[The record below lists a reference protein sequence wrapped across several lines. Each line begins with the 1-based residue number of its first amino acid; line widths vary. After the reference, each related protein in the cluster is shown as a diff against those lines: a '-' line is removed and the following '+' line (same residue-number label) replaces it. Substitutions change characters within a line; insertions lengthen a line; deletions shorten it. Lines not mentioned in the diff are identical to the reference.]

1 MSYKTIYLADDDP
14 DDRYLIC
21 DAIRQINPEIV
32 IIEVENGSDL
42 LLSIQEKQFALPVL
56 IVLDMNM
63 PRMNGLETLIAIRSN
78 PFHAEIPAVMI
89 STSAD
94 PKLIQSA
101 YTAGIDDFISKPN
114 SYDEFRELADK
125 LVSKFFN
132 EWIRQVRHENLLARH
147 FKFI

>member
-1 MSYKTIYLADDDP
+1 MNSKTIYLADDDP

-21 DAIRQINPEIV
+21 DAIKQIDPEIV

-42 LLSIQEKQFALPVL
+42 LLFIQEKQLPHPVL

-78 PFHAEIPAVMI
+78 PFHAEVPAVMI

-94 PKLIQSA
+94 SRLVQSA
-101 YTAGIDDFISKPN
+101 YSAGIDDFISKPS
-114 SYDEFRELADK
+114 SYDEFMELANK

-132 EWIRQVRHENLLARH
+132 V
-147 FKFI
+147 